1 MWNCGPWVG
10 FQWMWIFPLIGLLV
24 MLLIVSSIFGR
35 GRFSPP
41 CGRWN
46 SHAGDA
52 REQKPQS
59 AIDILKQRYA
69 KGEITKEEYQR
80 MKTDIKL

>member
-1 MWNCGPWVG
+1 MWNCGPWFG
-10 FQWMWIFPLIGLLV
+10 FQWMWIFPLIGMVV

-35 GRFSPP
+35 GRFSPY
-41 CGRWN
+41 GQWN
-46 SHAGDA
+46 AHQGDA

-80 MKTDIKL
+80 MKTDIEL